1 MKAMHVVVATFAVL
15 ATASVARAN
24 IILLDNTTAA
34 EVPMLAFIDLTAQGF
49 GSAPR
54 LLTLQGQGS
63 SDFESGAVSPVNV
76 VSGDAESG
84 ANKSTT
90 PTLGT
95 LGFTSGSE
103 VGIGFNATEPSG
115 NSPGAGITLQNLTL
129 RIFDGTS
136 VVGTF
141 STASPITFTGADLA
155 LQTGNGNG
163 VFAFG
168 LDAAQQAQFNAILSL
183 AGSSNFRAAL
193 SSSLGCQAGA
203 PAGCLASNGGPDSFV
218 GFNRVTGT
226 PTQQSTVPDGGSMA
240 TLLGIGL
247 MGVAGVRYRLNR
259 N

>member
-15 ATASVARAN
+15 TTASVARAN
-24 IILLDNTTAA
+24 LILLDNTMQA
-34 EVPMLAFIDLTAQGF
+34 EVPMLALIDLGAQGF
-49 GSAPR
+49 GNAPR

-63 SDFESGAVSPVNV
+63 SDFENGAVSPVNV
-76 VSGDAESG
+76 VSGDAKSG

-90 PTLGT
+90 PTLAT

-103 VGIGFNATEPSG
+103 VGIGFNAAEPGG
-115 NSPGAGITLQNLTL
+115 NSPGAGITLQDLTL

-141 STASPITFTGADLA
+141 SMAGPITFTAADLA

-168 LDAAQQAQFNAILSL
+168 LDAAQQTQFNALLSL
-183 AGSSNFRAAL
+183 AGSSNFRAGL

-218 GFNRVTGT
+218 AYNRVTAT
-226 PTQQSTVPDGGSMA
+226 PTQFSVPDGGSMA
-240 TLLGIGL
+240 TLLGLGL
-247 MGVAGVRYRLNR
+247 MGLAAVRYRLNR